1 MKYLLD
7 TNVCINFLNGRS
19 NSIRNEL
26 ERHSPQEIFLCS
38 IVVAELYY
46 GSIKSARPVE
56 NIQRIAHFIDHFV
69 SLPFDNQASRVYGE
83 IRSVLETSGQ
93 PIGPMDNHSQYK
105 RIYSDQR
112 IKNKRLGKRQL
123 AGAIFMDPS
132 AKTFTPL
139 SLMAFPV

>member
-83 IRSVLETSGQ
+83 IRSVLETGGR
-93 PIGPMDNHSQYK
+93 PIGPMDLLIASIAVSHNLVLITHNT
-105 RIYSDQR
+105 REFTR
-112 IKNKRLGKRQL
+112 IKGL
-123 AGAIFMDPS
+123 
-132 AKTFTPL
+132 KTNDWEKD
-139 SLMAFPV
+139 S

>member
-19 NSIRNEL
+19 NNIRNEL

-69 SLPFDNQASRVYGE
+69 SLPFDNHASRVYGE

-93 PIGPMDNHSQYK
+93 PIGPMDLLIASIAVSHNLVLITHNT
-105 RIYSDQR
+105 REFDR
-112 IKNKRLGKRQL
+112 IKGLKINDWEK
-123 AGAIFMDPS
+123 DN
-132 AKTFTPL
+132 
-139 SLMAFPV
+139 

>member
-93 PIGPMDNHSQYK
+93 PIGPMDLLIASIAVSHNLVLITHNT
-105 RIYSDQR
+105 REFTR
-112 IKNKRLGKRQL
+112 IKGL
-123 AGAIFMDPS
+123 
-132 AKTFTPL
+132 KTNDWEKD
-139 SLMAFPV
+139 S